1 LTCAAAGEN
10 YYDLLGVAFYC
21 FNVMIGLL
29 CAATVFFLVELPA
42 ANLKNLVMPKVYAG
56 IGYVITCGK
65 TKKSKAAAAAAAAGD
80 SPAASPAF
88 VQGGLTVGSP
98 SAVASPAA
106 TTP

>member
-1 LTCAAAGEN
+1 
-10 YYDLLGVAFYC
+10 
-21 FNVMIGLL
+21 MIGLL

-65 TKKSKAAAAAAAAGD
+65 TKKSKAAAAAAAGD